1 MTTLPIPPELA
12 GYSVDILRAELTRRE
27 EISELKC
34 ALANYLQDLKRCAD
48 AAKLNRDFTSSC
60 IEWLDSDV
68 DTIAESMYMNSGVRA
83 GTTSNPAE
91 PHVTPHVD
99 DPDLHVLLTDVE
111 EIWKAAQEG
120 GILFRHSKSPDWLPL
135 KKESRRNIKSLI
147 ENGCVFRLT
156 GDYILSLGRVTGSKV
171 STM

>member
-83 GTTSNPAE
+83 ARSHDMNRRVEKLSCRLFQLALNGQKVGLNLPAVKSSAVVGQRQLE
-91 PHVTPHVD
+91 VPHA
-99 DPDLHVLLTDVE
+99 
-111 EIWKAAQEG
+111 I
-120 GILFRHSKSPDWLPL
+120 
-135 KKESRRNIKSLI
+135 
-147 ENGCVFRLT
+147 RL
-156 GDYILSLGRVTGSKV
+156 
-171 STM
+171 